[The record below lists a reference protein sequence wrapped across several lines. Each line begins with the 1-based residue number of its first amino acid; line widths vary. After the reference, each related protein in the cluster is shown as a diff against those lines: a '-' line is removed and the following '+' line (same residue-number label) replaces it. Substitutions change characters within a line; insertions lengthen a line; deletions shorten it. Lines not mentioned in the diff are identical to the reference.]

1 MENRHLLHEFMTGQQ
16 PTTASKKSERYI
28 RWSIYALVLLN
39 LGILAFTFL

>member
-16 PTTASKKSERYI
+16 RATASKSERYI

-39 LGILAFTFL
+39 LAILVFTFL

>member
-16 PTTASKKSERYI
+16 PTTASKSERYI

-39 LGILAFTFL
+39 LAILTFTFL